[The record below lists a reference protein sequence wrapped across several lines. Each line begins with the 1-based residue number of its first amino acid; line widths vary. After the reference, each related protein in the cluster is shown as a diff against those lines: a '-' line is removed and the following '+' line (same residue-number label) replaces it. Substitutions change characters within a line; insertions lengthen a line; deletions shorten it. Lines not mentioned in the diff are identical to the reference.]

1 MSYLFAAIA
10 LAALGYLIFAFI
22 HLGFPGRLALLARW
36 DDRIDTVLEAAARRH
51 ARAS

>member
-22 HLGFPGRLALLARW
+22 HLLSCRLALLARW
-36 DDRIDTVLEAAARRH
+36 DDRIDTVLPPRAATQ
-51 ARAS
+51 RAS